1 MGALDSVMSG
11 QESSSEKT
19 EQPTPKRIQ
28 DAREKGQVA
37 KSTEVVM
44 TISGAVILATVCFT
58 SPYLKL
64 WLEDL
69 FRAIFQ
75 AMADD
80 KRDPTIP
87 CLQLAVKVVCFAAAP
102 VALASVISVILA
114 NVAQF
119 GFLLSFQ
126 PLKPEITKLNPVE
139 GLKRIFSMKTLFEF
153 AKSVVKILVLG
164 VAVIWAIRLFIGQLV
179 LLPFEALSGLM
190 QCVSHIFIFFC
201 AVILLI
207 WILLSIVDFLMQKR
221 MHTKQLMMT
230 LDEVK
235 RENKET
241 EGNPEIKQTRKGIH
255 REIIF
260 EDSAANTKQST
271 VLVTNPTHY
280 AAAIY
285 YCKGET
291 PLPVLKAKGMGTIA
305 MEMISIAQREGIP
318 IIENVALARALYQ
331 RMRIFEMIPYDLLEP
346 VAEILRW
353 ISMLPS
359 SKPN

>member
-1 MGALDSVMSG
+1 MSG
-11 QESSSEKT
+11 QDSSSEKT
-19 EQPTPKRIQ
+19 EQPTPKRLQ

-44 TISGAVILATVCFT
+44 TISGAIILATVCF
-58 SPYLKL
+58 SFPYLKF

-75 AMADD
+75 AISND
-80 KRDPTIP
+80 KQDPTLP

-102 VALASVISVILA
+102 VAFASVISVILA

-119 GFLLSFQ
+119 GFLLSFE
-126 PLKPEITKLNPVE
+126 PLKPEIKKLNPIE

-164 VAVIWAIRLFIGQLV
+164 IAVIWAIRLFIGQLV
-179 LLPFEALSGLM
+179 LLPFEPLSGLIH
-190 QCVSHIFIFFC
+190 CVSHIFIFFC

-207 WILLSIVDFLMQKR
+207 WILLSIVDFLMQKHL
-221 MHTKQLMMT
+221 HTKQLKMSI
-230 LDEVK
+230 DEVK

-260 EDSAANTKQST
+260 DDSASGTKQSS
-271 VLVTNPTHY
+271 VVITNPTHY

-285 YCKGET
+285 YRKGET
-291 PLPVLKAKGMGTIA
+291 PLPVLRAKGAGATA
-305 MEMISIAQREGIP
+305 LEMISIAQREGIP
-318 IIENVALARALYQ
+318 IIENVALARALYN
-331 RMRIFEMIPYDLLEP
+331 RMQIFEMVPFDLLEP
-346 VAEILRW
+346 IAEILRW

-359 SKPN
+359 SKPDA